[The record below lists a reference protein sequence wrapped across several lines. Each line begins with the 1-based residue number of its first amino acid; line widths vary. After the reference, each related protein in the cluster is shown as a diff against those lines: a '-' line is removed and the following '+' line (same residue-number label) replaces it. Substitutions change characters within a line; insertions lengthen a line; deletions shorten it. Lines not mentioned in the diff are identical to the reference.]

1 MQRSCVQV
9 FLVGGGGCLAEII
22 AGQVQAAGLLLADDP
37 ELRKRVRLQWIPVWF
52 TFMFRWDDLLAEAK
66 GANGSWPFDGTHLDL
81 HADLVELAAEHDL
94 NLKGLSSPIAF

>member
-1 MQRSCVQV
+1 MCAG
-9 FLVGGGGCLAEII
+9 FLSRGGGCLAEII